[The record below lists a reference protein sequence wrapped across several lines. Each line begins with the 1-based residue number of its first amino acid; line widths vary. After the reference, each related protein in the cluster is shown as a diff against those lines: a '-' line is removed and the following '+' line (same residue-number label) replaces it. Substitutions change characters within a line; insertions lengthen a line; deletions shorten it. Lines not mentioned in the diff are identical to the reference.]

1 MTTAENQ
8 KTADLP
14 APVAEFVR
22 AANAFD
28 LAAMTAVFADDALV
42 NDIRREFGG
51 RTAIR
56 RWLEREIAGVKV
68 TMDVTAV
75 REHYGTTIAEVRV
88 DGEYDKTGLPDPLI
102 LTYYFSVAGDRITQL
117 IIISNQ
123 PTPDWAAD
131 PAQAASA

>member
-8 KTADLP
+8 KTAALP

-56 RWLEREIAGVKV
+56 RWLEREIVGVKV